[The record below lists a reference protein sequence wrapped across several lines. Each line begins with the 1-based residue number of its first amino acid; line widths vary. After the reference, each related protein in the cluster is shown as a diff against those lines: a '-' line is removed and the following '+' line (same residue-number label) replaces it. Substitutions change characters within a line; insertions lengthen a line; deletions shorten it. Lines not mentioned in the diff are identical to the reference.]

1 MLAISSGAWDGVGD
15 VGFRAMKTAMGVVI
29 RGDGIDLKVND
40 MLLGEWMNMV
50 EIRWTQDLRGKIAAC
65 CTVFCNNILVY
76 LDFSGWAGHWA
87 IAFLNREIYG
97 ICKYAMFLPELWEP
111 RLQTSNADVFAAGD
125 CLPGPQRFTH
135 AAEWP
140 LGDVGRA
147 EGCTDSLLNRIHVF
161 KVFTK

>member
-1 MLAISSGAWDGVGD
+1 MLAISSGASDGVGD

-76 LDFSGWAGHWA
+76 LRFFWMGGT
-87 IAFLNREIYG
+87 LNSCISE
-97 ICKYAMFLPELWEP
+97 
-111 RLQTSNADVFAAGD
+111 
-125 CLPGPQRFTH
+125 
-135 AAEWP
+135 
-140 LGDVGRA
+140 
-147 EGCTDSLLNRIHVF
+147 
-161 KVFTK
+161 